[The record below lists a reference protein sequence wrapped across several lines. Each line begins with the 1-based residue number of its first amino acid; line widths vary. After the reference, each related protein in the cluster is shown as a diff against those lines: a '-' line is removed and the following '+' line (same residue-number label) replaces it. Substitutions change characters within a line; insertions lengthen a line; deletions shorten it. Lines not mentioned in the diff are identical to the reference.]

1 MNNFRWFRG
10 FNTYD
15 QWQTSGVSHQGALSF
30 YYPEKALD
38 CVDCHMPLVD
48 SQDAGNVK
56 GRIHSHRFPAA
67 NTALPFVN
75 HHQEQ
80 LEDRIYFF

>member
-1 MNNFRWFRG
+1 MI
-10 FNTYD
+10 
-15 QWQTSGVSHQGALSF
+15 SGRLVAYLIKVLSSLSR
-30 YYPEKALD
+30 ETLD

-48 SQDAGNVK
+48 SWDAGNVK
-56 GRIHSHRFPAA
+56 GKVHSHRFPAA

-80 LEDRIYFF
+80 LETVTAFLEGRSGNSRYFLF